1 MRGLAGKVALVTG
14 AVRPPGMGRA
24 TALRLAL
31 EGADVVVVDVA
42 PGEGSDDDSATVATG
57 ALDDL
62 AEELRALG
70 RRALALEVDLTD
82 ADAVHTAVA
91 RAERELGRL
100 DLCCD
105 LAGGTGPTLGTAP
118 LLDLEE
124 AAWDRCLDRNLIAPW
139 HVARAAATA
148 MVRRGEG
155 GSIVLLASFA
165 VRSAPERYGAY
176 AAARA
181 GVVRMTEVMAAE
193 LAGSGIRVN
202 AVLPLG
208 VTPDGGAPNPGL
220 VDLAAHTG
228 TGAPGAPGAELDAWV
243 ARTIPLGR
251 LQAADETAAVVA
263 FLCSDDA
270 SFVSGQAVPVSGGAV
285 R

>member
-24 TALRLAL
+24 TARRLAL
-31 EGADVVVVDVA
+31 EGADVVVVDTPA
-42 PGEGSDDDSATVATG
+42 GEGSDDDSATVAPG

-62 AEELRALG
+62 ADELRALG

-82 ADAVHTAVA
+82 ADAVHAA
-91 RAERELGRL
+91 LERTEDELGRL

-118 LLDLEE
+118 LLDLAED
-124 AAWDRCLDRNLIAPW
+124 AWDRCLDRNLVAPW
-139 HVARAAATA
+139 LVARAAATA

-155 GSIVLLASFA
+155 GGIVLLASYA

-181 GVVRMTEVMAAE
+181 GVVRMTEVLAAE

-208 VTPDGGAPNPGL
+208 VSPNGALNPGL
-220 VDLAAHTG
+220 ADLVADTTG
-228 TGAPGAPGAELDAWV
+228 DLDAWV

-251 LQAADETAAVVA
+251 LQQADETAAVVA

-270 SFVSGQAVPVSGGAV
+270 SFVTGQAIPVSGGAV
-285 R
+285 H